1 MKKIVMTGTRFDTMG
16 GISSVVNVY
25 RDAGLFQR
33 YPLHYIATHCDGGTV
48 AKLKIA
54 LSALLRFI
62 GMLLTGQV
70 GLLHIHVS
78 SRASFWRKACFFFAA
93 RLFRVPTIVHLH
105 SGGFHI
111 FYDRHCG
118 PLRKKLVR
126 YIFDHASR
134 VIVLS
139 NTWKE
144 WLQTISNNRHIV
156 AIYNPVMLPAWYDAK
171 SASPGNVVHAGAGQG
186 SHLLV
191 LGRLGKL
198 KGSYD
203 LLQAVAK
210 IVPQFPDLVLDMG
223 GDGELEQVA
232 SRARE
237 LGIERNVKLLGWVR
251 GADKDGYLQAARI
264 YLLPSYNEGLP
275 MSVLE
280 AMAAGLPVITTPV
293 GGIPEAVSDGVEGFL
308 VQPGDVDGL
317 AERLVQLLRDDAL
330 ARQMG
335 LAARHKIERIFSAE
349 AILPHIEALYAGLG
363 WSH

>member
-33 YPLHYIATHCDGGTV
+33 YPVHYIATHCDGSSA

-54 LSALLRFI
+54 LSALLQFI
-62 GMLLTGQV
+62 GLLLTNQV

-93 RLFRVPTIVHLH
+93 RLFRVPTILHLH
-105 SGGFHI
+105 SGGFHL
-111 FYDRHCG
+111 FYEQHCG

-126 YIFDHASR
+126 HIFNHASR

-139 NTWKE
+139 NTWKQ
-144 WLQTISNNRHIV
+144 WLQTISSNAHIV
-156 AIYNPVMLPAWYDAK
+156 AIYNPVMVPPAQPRDGQ
-171 SASPGNVVHAGAGQG
+171 PGAR
-186 SHLLV
+186 LLV

-203 LLQAVAK
+203 LLQAVAT
-210 IVPQFPDLVLDMG
+210 IAPQFPDLLLEMG
-223 GDGELEQVA
+223 GDGELEQVTA
-232 SRARE
+232 RARE
-237 LGIERNVKLLGWVR
+237 LGIEQHVRLLGWVR
-251 GADKDGYLQAARI
+251 GADKDRHMQAARI

-293 GGIPEAVSDGVEGFL
+293 GGIPEAVTDGVEGFL
-308 VQPGDVDGL
+308 VQPGDVDAL
-317 AERLVQLLRDDAL
+317 AGRLAQLLQDDAL
-330 ARQMG
+330 TQQMG
-335 LAARHKIERIFSAE
+335 AAARRKIEQTFSAE
-349 AILPHIEALYAGLG
+349 AILPHIDALYAGLG
-363 WSH
+363 WRH